1 MRADELM
8 IGDWVLNGCGNLMQ
22 VTAISKDGIDGV
34 CEGGEWC
41 DLYDDIKP
49 IPLTPEILK
58 KNGWDWGLTSDEEDM
73 VSLFEGAYEGAYD
86 EHWVYD
92 EGAGE
97 ISLIFPEDTD
107 GGMLKIDDQRFNR
120 LLNFLWNDTLYVH
133 ELQHALRLCGLDEL
147 AGNFKV

>member
-1 MRADELM
+1 MKANEMM

-22 VTAISKDGIDGV
+22 VTAIFEDGINGV

-41 DLYDDIKP
+41 DLYEDINP
-49 IPLTPEILK
+49 IPLTPEILN
-58 KNGWDWGLTSDEEDM
+58 KNGWYWGLTSEEEDM
-73 VSLFEGAYEGAYD
+73 VSLFEGAYD

-97 ISLIFPEDTD
+97 ISLIFPEDTN
-107 GGMLKIDDQRFNR
+107 GGFLKVDDQRFNR
-120 LLNFLWNDTLYVH
+120 NLKFLWNDTLYVH

-147 AGNFKV
+147 ADNFKV

>member
-1 MRADELM
+1 MKANELM
-8 IGDWVLNGCGNLMQ
+8 IGDWVLYGDKSVRVLQLSEN
-22 VTAISKDGIDGV
+22 SK
-34 CEGGEWC
+34 
-41 DLYDDIKP
+41 YDWVKP

-58 KNGWDWGLTSDEEDM
+58 KNGWYWGLTSEEEDM
-73 VSLFEGAYEGAYD
+73 VSLFEGAYD

-120 LLNFLWNDTLYVH
+120 HLNFLWNDTLYVH
-133 ELQHALRLCGLDEL
+133 ELQHALRLCELDEL
-147 AGNFKV
+147 ADNFKV